1 MEKHEKSPSEKIINA
16 WRETRL
22 KEISEENERLQKQI
36 DNTKKTAK
44 IKEPK
49 KLSKKQC
56 DRLIKKYSPKN
67 RMAKRILI
75 WLFGLIGIIGF
86 VCLSLFIVKMIWQ
99 SDLPEWVKIWWI
111 AS

>member
-1 MEKHEKSPSEKIINA
+1 MKNHEESPSVKIINA

-22 KEISEENERLQKQI
+22 KEISEENERLRKQI
-36 DNTKKTAK
+36 DDGKKTAK

-56 DRLIKKYSPKN
+56 DRLVKKYRPKN

-75 WLFGLIGIIGF
+75 WLFGLIGILGF
-86 VCLSLFIVKMIWQ
+86 ILLSLFLVKTIWQ
-99 SDLPEWVKIWWI
+99 SDLPEWFKIWWLR
-111 AS
+111 

>member
-1 MEKHEKSPSEKIINA
+1 MGNHEESPSEKIINV

-22 KEISEENERLQKQI
+22 KEICEENERLQKQI

-49 KLSKKQC
+49 KLSKRKC
-56 DRLIKKYSPKN
+56 DRLIKKYSPKR

-75 WLFGLIGIIGF
+75 WLFGLISIVGF
-86 VCLSLFIVKMIWQ
+86 VCLSLFLVKTIWQ
-99 SDLPEWVKIWWI
+99 SDLPEWFKIWGLR
-111 AS
+111 